1 MSTGV
6 KYRKHLGQHFLRD
19 TGIAKKIIDSMEI
32 NSDDTILEIGPG
44 DGALTVFLLNSLAE
58 KVICV
63 ETDSRLLEI
72 LKKKFGDE
80 KRFILIGEDILKFDF
95 SSISLSGRKI
105 RVVGNIPYYITTPI
119 LFYLLDNSYT

>member
-32 NSDDTILEIGPG
+32 NSEDIILEIGPG

-63 ETDSRLLEI
+63 ETDYTYR
-72 LKKKFGDE
+72 
-80 KRFILIGEDILKFDF
+80 
-95 SSISLSGRKI
+95 
-105 RVVGNIPYYITTPI
+105 GN
-119 LFYLLDNSYT
+119 L